1 MDNLLNEF
9 KRTAKANNVEVKE
22 FTDIESELEGLGYG
36 GEEYFKKGLV
46 GVVKALCANAEE
58 ANAIV
63 DVSSPEK
70 LSCIIDVEKLIILI
84 DKDKIFENMHK
95 AYQEAYKSKSS
106 DYMIFVSQ
114 ESKTADIEKQL
125 VSGVQAAKKLV
136 FSVK

>member
-1 MDNLLNEF
+1 MENLLDEF
-9 KRTAKANNVEVKE
+9 KKIAKANNVEVKE
-22 FTDIESELEGLGYG
+22 FADIEDELKSLGYK
-36 GEEYFKKGLV
+36 GEEYFKKGKLGIV
-46 GVVKALCANAEE
+46 RALCANAEE

-63 DVSSPEK
+63 DVSSQEK

-84 DKDKIFENMHK
+84 DKEKIFENMHK

-125 VSGVQAAKKLV
+125 ISGVQGAKKLV

>member
-9 KRTAKANNVEVKE
+9 KRIAKANNVEVKE
-22 FTDIESELEGLGYG
+22 FSEIKGELENLGYN
-36 GEEYFKKGLV
+36 GEEYFKKGAC
-46 GVVKALCANAEE
+46 GIVKAVCANAEE

-63 DVSSPEK
+63 DVSSQEK

-125 VSGVQAAKKLV
+125 ISGVQAAKKLV
-136 FSVK
+136 FVVK